1 MARVKVE
8 ENIQYDDERKLY
20 YVTLSRG
27 KDITGKR
34 VRETKTFSS
43 KREAVKYRN
52 EHKDDAKDA
61 SWQVASRNTSL
72 EEYGKYFFEN
82 CLSGKSPTTLYGY
95 TQIWDNHIIPAFG
108 QMPIGKITPQHVSRY
123 YTQARTTKKLSG
135 NTLRKHHHLLNLIF
149 NRAIKEGVVRAS
161 PMSSVESPQVEK
173 KESAAYTAQ
182 QLVVLLDEAKKTKIY
197 VAVMLASHLGLRR
210 GEICGLKWESVDLEN
225 RIVSIAATMTQAGS
239 TVIIKDTKTKN
250 SLRKL
255 HINDDLHQIL
265 LDERAYQNEQK
276 KILGVEYNDYGYVFC
291 WEDGL
296 PYRPNY
302 LSDRFTHLITVN
314 SLPTLTLHGLRHT
327 WVSLGIDEGVP
338 THIISRNAGHS
349 SQAVTDQIYAHKLR
363 DVDER
368 PTTAILAAL
377 ERARQNK
384 GDI

>member
-1 MARVKVE
+1 M
-8 ENIQYDDERKLY
+8 RKLY

-52 EHKDDAKDA
+52 EHKADAKDA

-82 CLSGKSPTTLYGY
+82 CLAGKSPTTLYGY

-108 QMPIGKITPQHVSRY
+108 KMAIGKITPQHISRY
-123 YTQARTTKKLSG
+123 YTQAQAIKKLSG
-135 NTLRKHHHLLNLIF
+135 NTMRKHHHLLNLIF
-149 NRAIKEGVVRAS
+149 SRALKEGVVRAS
-161 PMSSVESPQVEK
+161 PMPSVESPHVEK
-173 KESAAYTAQ
+173 KETASYTAE
-182 QLVVLLDEAKKTKIY
+182 QLVLLLEEAKKSKIY
-197 VAVMLASHLGLRR
+197 VAVMLAAHLGLRR
-210 GEICGLKWESVDLEN
+210 GEICGLVWENVDLERRTIN
-225 RIVSIAATMTQAGS
+225 IVATMTQAGS
-239 TVIIKDTKTKN
+239 AVIIKDTKTKN

-255 HINDDLHQIL
+255 HINEDLHNIL
-265 LDERAYQNEQK
+265 LDEKAHQAKQK
-276 KILGVEYNDYGYVFC
+276 ETLGTEYKDFGYVFC

-302 LSDRFTHLITVN
+302 LSDRFTHLIATN
-314 SLPTLTLHGLRHT
+314 NLPAITLHGLRHT

-349 SQAVTDQIYAHKLR
+349 SQSVTDQIYAHKLR
-363 DVDER
+363 EVDER
-368 PTTAILAAL
+368 PTTAIMAAL
-377 ERARQNK
+377 ERARLSKSNT
-384 GDI
+384 